1 MAVKCLTPSQK
12 EMIAFWYTRK
22 LRNVTELALMSG
34 VSPRTINRVLVEKG
48 LATTVSRIK
57 GEAHIVMK
65 LLEKYG
71 MGYGSL
77 KFLLETRFPTVK

>member
-1 MAVKCLTPSQK
+1 MAVKCLTPAQK

-22 LRNVTELALMSG
+22 VMNLTEIAMHCG

-57 GEAHIVMK
+57 GEAYRTMK

-71 MGYGSL
+71 MGYGAL
-77 KFLLETRFPTVK
+77 KYLLETKFPTVK